1 MKLLLVLLAVLCLV
15 VMLSA
20 ALRPKTAAP
29 QPQRTTGGGFFGG
42 LNIMLLRIVRGALVL
57 VTLVTA
63 ALAFRLLLVVGATAH
78 ANIHSPG
85 AWHSVL
91 TAVVLLAG
99 IVALFWFLFWAL
111 RRLRLKVNQMHRERH
126 DTAALLLVG
135 AWSL

>member
-20 ALRPKTAAP
+20 ALRPKTAAL
-29 QPQRTTGGGFFGG
+29 QPQRTMGGGFLGG
-42 LNIMLLRIVRGALVL
+42 LTIALLRIVRGALVL
-57 VTLVTA
+57 VTLVAA

-78 ANIHSPG
+78 ANIHSPE

-111 RRLRLKVNQMHRERH
+111 RRLRLKVNQLHRERH